1 MARQIEPR
9 LGEPRIAILDRRLA
23 DLELRLAL
31 LAEAVQSLIGELE
44 SQSANERGPSG
55 DGSGRPAV
63 RRAAQLL
70 LECQRRGMRH
80 PAQADQGLAT

>member
-31 LAEAVQSLIGELE
+31 LTEAVQSLIGELE
-44 SQSANERGPSG
+44 SQSANECGPSG
-55 DGSGRPAV
+55 DGRGRPAV

-80 PAQADQGLAT
+80 PAQAGQGLAT